1 MFQTSPES
9 SPALGLALFGAVLAL
24 TPAAAV
30 PAQAQSEMNLTD
42 SQREEI
48 QSRLDSAAERLGLT
62 DQQREQVLP
71 ILRANTEA
79 NLRILQRYGFSRG
92 NRPDLSLRQKL
103 SLRREFSAQRDE
115 TNEQL
120 SPVLSRDQMRIMD
133 EIQDENRERMRE
145 RIQG

>member
-1 MFQTSPES
+1 MFQTSPKS
-9 SPALGLALFGAVLAL
+9 FPALGLALSGAVLAL
-24 TPAAAV
+24 TPIAAV
-30 PAQAQSEMNLTD
+30 PAQAQSEINPTE
-42 SQREEI
+42 SQKEEI
-48 QSRLDSAAERLGLT
+48 QSRLASAAERLMLT

-120 SPVLSRDQMRIMD
+120 SRVLSRDQMSIME

>member
-1 MFQTSPES
+1 MFQTSPKS

-115 TNEQL
+115 TNERL
-120 SPVLSRDQMRIMD
+120 SRVLSRDQMRIMD
-133 EIQDENRERMRE
+133 EIQDENREQMRE

>member
-1 MFQTSPES
+1 MFQTSLKS
-9 SPALGLALFGAVLAL
+9 SPALGFAISRAFLALA
-24 TPAAAV
+24 PMAAV
-30 PAQAQSEMNLTD
+30 PAQAQSEMNLSE

-48 QSRLDSAAERLGLT
+48 QSRLASAAERLRLT

-71 ILRANTEA
+71 ILRANSEA
-79 NLRILQRYGFSRG
+79 NLRILQRHGFSRG

-115 TNEQL
+115 TNERL
-120 SPVLSRDQMRIMD
+120 SRVLSRDQMRIME
-133 EIQDENRERMRE
+133 EIQDENRARMRG